1 MNDPRK
7 SSDQPDGRVES
18 REEQFVRLLNAAH
31 LRVRAY
37 LLSLLG
43 NRHDADDVLQQA
55 SVLMWQK
62 FDTFEPGTDF
72 LAWASKVAL
81 YEARNFQR
89 VAARSR
95 LQFSEALL
103 ETLAAE
109 RLEDTRHLDQRLDAL
124 DDCIE
129 QLDERSR
136 QLLQGVYTENSDVAA
151 LATQLGRAKQTLYN
165 RLARIRRALAEC
177 IERRLAEGLS

>member
-1 MNDPRK
+1 MNEPRK
-7 SSDQPDGRVES
+7 SLDQADGCAES
-18 REEQFVRLLNAAH
+18 CEEQFVRLLNAAH
-31 LRVRAY
+31 LRLRAY

-62 FDTFEPGTDF
+62 FDAFQPGTDF
-72 LAWASKVAL
+72 LAWASKVAF

-89 VAARSR
+89 VSARSR

-109 RLEDTRHLDQRLDAL
+109 RAEDVRHLDQRLDAL
-124 DDCIE
+124 DDCIG

-136 QLLQGVYTENSDVAA
+136 QLLHGVYTENSDVAS
-151 LATQLGRAKQTLYN
+151 LAEQLGRAKQTLYN
-165 RLARIRRALAEC
+165 RLAHIRRALAEC
-177 IERRLAEGLS
+177 IERRLAEGMS

>member
-31 LRVRAY
+31 LRLRAY

-72 LAWASKVAL
+72 VAWASKVAL

-89 VAARSR
+89 VSARSR

-109 RLEDTRHLDQRLDAL
+109 RLEDAQHLDQRLDAL
-124 DDCIE
+124 DVCIE

-136 QLLQGVYTENSDVAA
+136 QLLQGVYMENSDVAA

-165 RLARIRRALAEC
+165 RLAHIRRALAEC

>member
-1 MNDPRK
+1 MNDLRK
-7 SSDQPDGRVES
+7 TPGPSDSGVES

-31 LRVRAY
+31 QRLKAY

-62 FDTFEPGTDF
+62 FDMFEPGTDF
-72 LAWASKVAL
+72 LAWASMVAL

-95 LQFSEALL
+95 LRFNPALL

-109 RLEDTRHLDQRLDAL
+109 RLEDARHFDHRLDAL
-124 DDCIE
+124 DECIE

-136 QLLQGVYTENSDVAA
+136 QLLQGVYAENSDVAA
-151 LATQLGRAKQTLYN
+151 LAARLGRAKQTLYN
-165 RLARIRRALAEC
+165 RLAHIRRALAEC
-177 IERRLAEGLS
+177 IERRLAEGMS